1 MSPLRNRKDVKRTI
15 SAKREAGR
23 LLEVTDLSTSFKTP
37 RGLAVAV
44 NKVSIVLERGKTL
57 GIVGESG
64 SGKSVLSRSIMGLLP
79 KHNVVRD
86 GSVRFD
92 GAELTKLSPTAMREY
107 WGTEMAMVFQDPMTS
122 LNPVVKIGRQIT
134 ESLKYHLDMPR
145 NQADAT
151 ALALMRSVGIPESER
166 RLNEYPHQMSGGIR
180 QRIV

>member
-15 SAKREAGR
+15 SAKPEAGR

-44 NKVSIVLERGKTL
+44 NNVSIVLERGKTL

-79 KHNVVRD
+79 KQNVVRE
-86 GSVRFD
+86 GSVRFE
-92 GAELTKLSPTAMREY
+92 GQEIATLSNSAMRAF

-122 LNPVVKIGRQIT
+122 LNPVLKVGRQIT
-134 ESLKYHLDMPR
+134 ESLHYHLDK
-145 NQADAT
+145 DK
-151 ALALMRSVGIPESER
+151 
-166 RLNEYPHQMSGGIR
+166 
-180 QRIV
+180 